1 MNANDDGTGPKRF
14 GMATVDGL
22 FGPVLIAWCSC
33 GARKRIRRLDRSAAA
48 KWLDEHECKK

>member
-14 GMATVDGL
+14 GMATIDGL

-33 GARKRIRRLDRSAAA
+33 GARKRVRRLDRSAAA